1 MKKITVILVT
11 IMTMLYVIP
20 MKVSAEELSTDFTDS
35 DGDGVYE
42 STSAISAGRYGNFAA
57 GDITYEYTEGS
68 NEERTWSFYLTVGS
82 NNFDYVYMLIT
93 PTNVSI
99 DSVTTDTSSF
109 LALNSIPETGGTLLY
124 EVAGDLEAGDRVLL
138 YQIITTNTS
147 DENCQISVSPA
158 ELNCSVNIPGIYFD
172 NDGNVITEEE
182 YQEVCGNTTPD
193 NPDDIP
199 SSPETGSVVPYVAIG
214 GGLLA
219 IVVVYLFSRK
229 SNKVYKI

>member
-11 IMTMLYVIP
+11 IMMMLYVIP
-20 MKVSAEELSTDFTDS
+20 MKVSAEEFSTDFRDS
-35 DGDGVYE
+35 DGDGVFE
-42 STSAISAGRYGNFAA
+42 STSAISAGRYGSFAA

-68 NEERTWSFYLTVGS
+68 DKERTWSFYLTVGS
-82 NNFDYVYMLIT
+82 NDFDYVYMLIT

-99 DSVTTDTSSF
+99 DGVSTDTSSF
-109 LALNSIPETGGTLLY
+109 LPLNTISEAGGYLLY

-147 DENCQISVSPA
+147 DEDCQITVSPG

-172 NDGNVITEEE
+172 NNGNVISEEE

-199 SSPETGSVVPYVAIG
+199 TSPETGSVVPYVAIG

>member
-11 IMTMLYVIP
+11 IMMMLYVVP
-20 MKVSAEELSTDFTDS
+20 VKVSAEEFSTDFTDS

-68 NEERTWSFYLTVGS
+68 SEERTWSFYLTVGS
-82 NNFDYVYMLIT
+82 NDFDYVYMLIT

-124 EVAGDLEAGDRVLL
+124 EVAGNLEAGDRVLL

-147 DENCQISVSPA
+147 DENCQISVSPG

-172 NDGNVITEEE
+172 NDGNVISEEE
-182 YQEVCGNTTPD
+182 YQEVCGNTTPG

>member
-124 EVAGDLEAGDRVLL
+124 EVAGNLEAGDRVLL

>member
-20 MKVSAEELSTDFTDS
+20 MKVSAEEFSTDFRDS
-35 DGDGVYE
+35 DGDGVFE
-42 STSAISAGRYGNFAA
+42 STSAISAGRYGSFAA

-68 NEERTWSFYLTVGS
+68 DKERTWSFYLTVGS
-82 NNFDYVYMLIT
+82 NDFDYVYMLIT

-99 DSVTTDTSSF
+99 DGVSTDTSSF
-109 LALNSIPETGGTLLY
+109 LPLNTIPETGGTLLY

-138 YQIITTNTS
+138 YQIVTTNTS
-147 DENCQISVSPA
+147 DEDCQIIVSPN

-172 NDGNVITEEE
+172 NNGNVISEEE
-182 YQEVCGNTTPD
+182 YQEVCGNTTPE

-199 SSPETGSVVPYVAIG
+199 SPETGSVVPYVAIG

>member
-124 EVAGDLEAGDRVLL
+124 EVAGNLEAGDRVLL

-147 DENCQISVSPA
+147 DEDCQITVSPG

-172 NDGNVITEEE
+172 NNGNVISEEE

-199 SSPETGSVVPYVAIG
+199 NSPETGSVVPYVAIG